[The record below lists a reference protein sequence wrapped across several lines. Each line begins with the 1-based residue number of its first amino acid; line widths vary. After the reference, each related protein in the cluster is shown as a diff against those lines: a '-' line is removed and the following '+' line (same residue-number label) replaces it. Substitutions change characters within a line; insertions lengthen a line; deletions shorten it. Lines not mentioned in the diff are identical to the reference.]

1 MCCTSDDTV
10 YIANYYA
17 GEIHFYSS
25 EPGAYIGCVTKDLNR
40 PACLALMDDEE
51 KLVVVQ
57 LKKVKIFKRQ

>member
-25 EPGAYIGCVTKDLNR
+25 EPGVYIGCVTKDVSYPR
-40 PACLALMDDEE
+40 DLALMDDEE
-51 KLVVVQ
+51 NLVVVQ
-57 LKKVKIFKRQ
+57 